1 MLGWFQFGKHYIAT
15 VIDILQL
22 RPRRFLLFK
31 EETPSRYMPPAQFG
45 VASLSLIFLLNLA
58 AYPVTDYGT
67 AVLGI
72 VYLIGTLLII
82 SFFYFLASRL
92 WPIRGRP
99 KFTQILDMQFYMIAT
114 TFPGAGLVTLIAPWY
129 VFNTIDGD
137 LTDAGYALVGLLTT
151 YYVLIWL
158 FWICPYIAV
167 LNGVSTVRA
176 ASGMALWI
184 VVFCALPFLILG
196 GVIYLVLRII

>member
-1 MLGWFQFGKHYIAT
+1 MLGWFQFGAHYY
-15 VIDILQL
+15 IDTFIDFLKL

-31 EETPSRYMPPAQFG
+31 EETPSLYMPPAQFG
-45 VASLSLIFLLNLA
+45 VVSLSLIFLLNLA
-58 AYPVTDYGT
+58 AYSVTDYGM
-67 AVLGI
+67 AVLGM

-114 TFPGAGLVTLIAPWY
+114 TFPGAGLVTLIAPWWN
-129 VFNTIDGD
+129 VFHTIDGD

-158 FWICPYIAV
+158 FWICPYIGV

-196 GVIYLVLRII
+196 GVIYLVL